1 MSLFSLIIGG
11 LTGCVGL
18 ILNEINPSWFEGYVE
33 GSSASAMGIAF
44 GFSFLIGL
52 VIAAILLSVVDS
64 SVNTVLVSFAEA
76 PMEFQENHPQLS
88 SEMRDAWRKVYPAEC
103 GF

>member
-1 MSLFSLIIGG
+1 MLFLFYLIIGC

-18 ILNEINPSWFEGYVE
+18 VLNEINPSWFDGYEG
-33 GSSASAMGIAF
+33 AAMGIAF
-44 GFSFLIGL
+44 GFTFLVGL
-52 VIAAILLSVVDS
+52 VIAAITMSVVDS

-76 PMEFQENHPQLS
+76 PREFEQNHPQLS
-88 SEMRDAWRKVYPAEC
+88 SEMRDAWREVYPAEC